1 MQGGGGRYGG
11 EDESARDARDSP
23 LTDAR
28 ERSLT
33 HARSKNE
40 RLTLRKSSRAP
51 SDARLYVTA
60 RSVRLSHLS
69 IGLGSWRLEAGAAPH
84 DEGQGEGEGR
94 HDSPTPGS
102 LRKGPP
108 SATCTTSM
116 AAWAAGADI
125 TSAMAAWPRRRR
137 QPEKDEVTGGARSAA
152 DPLDDS
158 KLNRGNTS
166 RSFEG
171 CRALRRSARA
181 KGLRGPGR
189 SAIAPRRRP
198 ERSAGPSRSYR
209 TVTYVIL
216 SHDRD
221 HSAVDRPGAG
231 RASRRQTPR
240 EPLVAEEKNTPRAC
254 ARFRAG
260 DARSTATLGAQSRS
274 VRRHNPRASPRRSR
288 PSGSCDARR
297 APRARRSARR
307 LPGAVSGGY
316 DSGSFRIATHLLLDA
331 DGIDGGGSLRDDGGA
346 AGGLAGASRDA
357 GGERNL
363 AGLSEDSHGFRGCV

>member
-1 MQGGGGRYGG
+1 MTR
-11 EDESARDARDSP
+11 AK
-23 LTDAR
+23 
-28 ERSLT
+28 
-33 HARSKNE
+33 SKNE

-69 IGLGSWRLEAGAAPH
+69 IGLGAWRLEAGAAPH

-94 HDSPTPGS
+94 HDRGPRQVHDEGLTLSHLHDLHGRLGRGGGHHLGDGRGGHDAGDS
-102 LRKGPP
+102 LRK
-108 SATCTTSM
+108 TRK
-116 AAWAAGADI
+116 
-125 TSAMAAWPRRRR
+125 RR
-137 QPEKDEVTGGARSAA
+137 GGARSAVDFA
-152 DPLDDS
+152 RRRIQ

-166 RSFEG
+166 RSFEAS

-198 ERSAGPSRSYR
+198 ERSARPSRPYR